1 MQVAKTIQIRD
12 VSDETYAV
20 LRKRAAADD
29 LSLTQY
35 VRRELDRMA
44 GAPTMGELL
53 ERADRRR
60 ERLGGGVPREA
71 LEAAV
76 DEARQDRR

>member
-1 MQVAKTIQIRD
+1 MAKTVQIRE

-20 LRKRAAADD
+20 LRTRAASDG

-35 VRRELDRMA
+35 LRRELDRIA
-44 GAPTMGELL
+44 DRPTMAELL

-60 ERLGGGVPREA
+60 ERLGGGVARGA
-71 LEAAV
+71 LEAAL
-76 DEARQDRR
+76 EEDRRDKR